1 MAALPPREGGDVVAT
16 ADRVVHDGTPE
27 ETRAPENK
35 KSHVWVSC
43 RAASYGDDTFRQEL
57 SSATVRVA
65 HDLRQSGTAA
75 AARW

>member
-1 MAALPPREGGDVVAT
+1 MPADAPGECRDVVAT

-27 ETRAPENK
+27 EAGAPENK

-43 RAASYGDDTFRQEL
+43 RAASHSDDTFRQEL
-57 SSATVRVA
+57 TSAAVQVA
-65 HDLRQSGTAA
+65 RDLRQSSTVA

>member
-1 MAALPPREGGDVVAT
+1 MATDAPREGRDVIAT

-27 ETRAPENK
+27 EAGAPENK

-43 RAASYGDDTFRQEL
+43 RAASHSDDTFRQKL
-57 SSATVRVA
+57 TSVA
-65 HDLRQSGTAA
+65 VQVARDLRQSSTAA